1 MLIDHRCGLT
11 APAIYMGITMKIKW
25 NVIGIVLIITAV
37 LIMQIPVPEADAL
50 SASDFKMDGT
60 TLIGYTGT
68 ASDVS
73 VPSTVTA
80 IGEGAFQNNTAITK
94 ITIPENVEGIGP
106 YAFWGCDHLE
116 QVSLGGGLYEVGDY
130 AFANCPELKTI
141 SFPANITRIGIKAF
155 ADCVSLSN
163 VYIPSTVRSVHD
175 TAFDGCYRLDIAYE
189 PGTEGERYALYFAEI
204 KKEMPEYE
212 DIDEYGETAASPT
225 PTPEES
231 YTPTPQPDFQV
242 YEPDLPGKQLG
253 STTVVGNM
261 AVVFMDNTQPNV
273 AECEGN
279 GSVPGGQEPLAAQS
293 MQEYTTEKGKGTVKY
308 TLVEGKVLADRAY
321 YGYQDLESL
330 SLPEGVEEIGEFA
343 FARSSL
349 QNIVIPEGVK
359 SIGYGAFYHCDSL
372 TQMQLPTTVTHIA
385 PKAFDHTGWVKQ
397 FYEQGAGDFLVAG
410 DGILIAY
417 KGNGAQVQIPEGVRQ
432 IGPEVFLGH
441 TEITSVSLPDSLEI
455 IGEGAFE
462 DCDHLAALS
471 GMSHVR
477 IIRDR
482 AFYHCPLEWVVLPDT
497 VESVGLGAFARK
509 NAGGVVLLQ
518 GQIPARGQELSA
530 DRRSNEG
537 YRVNAFDGV
546 EFLIGYHN
554 LSGQEMENTVLD
566 SRQTVYRGIM
576 GHLEANTLLADAT
589 YLTVADVQ
597 GRSWSDS
604 VRIDGQSYAVQGL
617 SQMNY
622 LIPRWQTSQG
632 EGLTVA
638 GDMDMQAR
646 VSPQGEGDLLQVQML
661 AGIGEAPEL
670 GNAYRRVYQQDMPMD
685 TLCFTL
691 ELYEGESGAAVARL
705 GRQAMEVT
713 MSLPQQFQNQD
724 LRLVTLDRNGQ
735 LEFLDFVND
744 GQQIQFSTDYLSV
757 YGIYGSGSL
766 FAQGKVV
773 DGQVVITGYGR
784 RDDSPDTGDYIH
796 PKWILGTGLL
806 ASGLAVLLLQR
817 KRRVMP
823 SL

>member
-1 MLIDHRCGLT
+1 
-11 APAIYMGITMKIKW
+11 MKIKW

-50 SASDFKMDGT
+50 SASDFKMDGN

-73 VPSTVTA
+73 VPSTVKT
-80 IGEGAFQNNTAITK
+80 IGEGAFQNNTTITK
-94 ITIPENVEGIGP
+94 VTIPESVEGIGP

-130 AFANCPELKTI
+130 AFANCPELKMV
-141 SFPANITRIGIKAF
+141 SFPDNITRIGIMAF

-163 VYIPSTVRSVHD
+163 VKIPNTVRSVHD
-175 TAFDGCYRLDIAYE
+175 TAFDGCYRLVIDYE
-189 PGTEGERYALYFAEI
+189 PSTEGERFALYFAE
-204 KKEMPEYE
+204 KRKEMPEYE
-212 DIDEYGETAASPT
+212 DIDEYGETMAT
-225 PTPEES
+225 PTPIPQES
-231 YTPTPQPDFQV
+231 SVPTPQPDFQV
-242 YEPDLPGKQLG
+242 YESNIPGKQLG

-273 AECEGN
+273 ADGKDN
-279 GSVPGGQEPLAAQS
+279 SSPGGQEALATRS

-308 TLVEGKVLADRAY
+308 TLIEGKLLADRAY
-321 YGYQDLESL
+321 YGAQNLESL

-349 QNIVIPEGVK
+349 QGIVIPEGVR
-359 SIGYGAFYHCDSL
+359 SIGYGAFYHCDRL
-372 TQMQLPTTVTHIA
+372 TQVQLPATVTHIA
-385 PKAFDHTGWVKQ
+385 PKAFDHTGWVEQ
-397 FYEQGAGDFLVAG
+397 FYEQGTGDFLVAG

-417 KGNGAQVQIPEGVRQ
+417 RGNGAQVQVPEGIRQ
-432 IGPEVFLGH
+432 IGPEVFMGH

-462 DCDHLAALS
+462 GCDHLVQLS
-471 GMSHVR
+471 GMSRVR

-509 NAGGVVLLQ
+509 NVGGVVLLQ
-518 GQIPARGQELSA
+518 GQIPKRGQELSA
-530 DRRSNEG
+530 GRRSNEG

-546 EFLIGYHN
+546 EFLIAYN
-554 LSGQEMENTVLD
+554 KLSGQEMENTVLD

-576 GHLEANTLLADAT
+576 GHLESNTLLADAT

-597 GRSWSDS
+597 GRSWRES
-604 VRIDGQSYAVQGL
+604 VRIDGQSYTVQGL
-617 SQMNY
+617 GQMNY
-622 LIPRWQTSQG
+622 LIPKWQVSQG
-632 EGLTVA
+632 EGLTVT
-638 GDMDMQAR
+638 GDIDMLQAQ
-646 VSPQGEGDLLQVQML
+646 VSPQSEGDLLQAQML

-670 GNAYRRVYQQDMPMD
+670 GDAYRRVYQQDMPMD

-691 ELYEGESGAAVARL
+691 RLYEGESGGSIVRL

-713 MSLPQQFQNQD
+713 MPLPQQFQNQD

-757 YGIYGSGSL
+757 YGIYGSGTL
-766 FAQGKVV
+766 FAQGNIV

-796 PKWILGTGLL
+796 PKWVLGTGLL
-806 ASGLAVLLLQR
+806 ASGLAILLFQR
-817 KRRVMP
+817 KKRGMS